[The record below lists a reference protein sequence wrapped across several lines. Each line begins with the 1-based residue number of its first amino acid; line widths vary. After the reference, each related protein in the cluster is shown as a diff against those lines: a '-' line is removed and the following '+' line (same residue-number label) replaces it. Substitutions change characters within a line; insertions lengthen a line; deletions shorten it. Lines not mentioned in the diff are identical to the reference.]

1 VLQKDLV
8 GRLWQVTPKETTAGW
23 FSDMPEGLFEKL
35 QQMRQTKIEAA

>member
-1 VLQKDLV
+1 V
-8 GRLWQVTPKETTAGW
+8 GW

>member
-1 VLQKDLV
+1 M
-8 GRLWQVTPKETTAGW
+8 RLTAKETTAAW